1 MCGPPGERS
10 NTPTLTWRTVFHI
23 LVNMTDQSVTERKH
37 TAILDAAR
45 TVFSREGYAATSVD
59 EVAAEAGIAKGTVY
73 LYFKSKEELYL
84 AALARDLRMF
94 ANQAREEMENVPT
107 FREKIETFLRV
118 RLEYCRAHED
128 FLRIYLSEYGKMW
141 VNTPTGKELRRLQR
155 HNMRHVASVVQ
166 KAIDAREIRNVS
178 APALA
183 ATLFDIARGLIE
195 RRLLGWK
202 EFQVRG
208 EIRFA
213 TDLLWQG
220 IGTVTPPR
228 RER

>member
-1 MCGPPGERS
+1 
-10 NTPTLTWRTVFHI
+10 
-23 LVNMTDQSVTERKH
+23 MTDQSVTERKRD
-37 TAILDAAR
+37 AILDAAR
-45 TVFSREGYAATSVD
+45 TLFSREGYAATSVD
-59 EVAAEAGIAKGTVY
+59 HVAAEAGIAKGTVY

-84 AALARDLRMF
+84 AALARDIRTF
-94 ANQAREEMENVPT
+94 AAKAREKMESVPT
-107 FREKIETFLRV
+107 FREKVEAFLRV

-128 FLRIYLSEYGKMW
+128 FLRIYLSEYGSMC
-141 VNTPTGKELRRLQR
+141 VNTPISKELRRLQR
-155 HNMRHVASVVQ
+155 KNMRYVATVVQ
-166 KAIDAREIRNVS
+166 AAIDRREIRAVS

-208 EIRFA
+208 EIAFA
-213 TDLLWQG
+213 TDLLWHG
-220 IGTVTPPR
+220 IGAATPTR

>member
-1 MCGPPGERS
+1 
-10 NTPTLTWRTVFHI
+10 
-23 LVNMTDQSVTERKH
+23 MTDQSVTERKRD
-37 TAILDAAR
+37 AILDAAR

-59 EVAAEAGIAKGTVY
+59 DVAAEAGIAKGTVY

-84 AALARDLRMF
+84 AALARDIRVF
-94 ANQAREEMENVPT
+94 TGKAREEMESVPV
-107 FREKIETFLRV
+107 FREKIEAFLRV
-118 RLEYCRAHED
+118 RLDYCKAHEE
-128 FLRIYLSEYGKMW
+128 FLRIYLSEYGSMC
-141 VNTPTGKELRRLQR
+141 VTTSISKELRRLQR
-155 HNMRHVASVVQ
+155 KNMRYVASVVQ
-166 KAIDAREIRNVS
+166 KAIDRREIRKVS

-183 ATLFDIARGLIE
+183 ATLFDMARGLIE

-208 EIRFA
+208 EIEFA

-220 IGTVTPPR
+220 IGTGTAAR

>member
-1 MCGPPGERS
+1 
-10 NTPTLTWRTVFHI
+10 
-23 LVNMTDQSVTERKH
+23 MTDQSVTERKH
-37 TAILDAAR
+37 DTILDAAR
-45 TVFSREGYAATSVD
+45 AVFSREGYAATSVED
-59 EVAAEAGIAKGTVY
+59 VAAEAGIGKGTVY

-84 AALARDLRMF
+84 AALVRDIGDF
-94 ANQAREEMENVPT
+94 ADKAREDMENAAT
-107 FREKIETFLRV
+107 FREKIEAFLRV

-128 FLRIYLSEYGKMW
+128 FLRIYLSEYGSMC
-141 VNTPTGKELRRLQR
+141 VTTPISKELRRLQR
-155 HNMRHVASVVQ
+155 NNMKYVASVVQ
-166 KAIDAREIRNVS
+166 KAIDEHEIRDVS

-183 ATLFDIARGLIE
+183 ATLFDMARGLIE

-208 EIRFA
+208 EVAFA

-220 IGTVTPPR
+220 IGIGTPAR